1 MKIKTGIEIV
11 SMLFILFFIV
21 GSIIQNKE
29 LKEAR
34 EKIEILNRNYF
45 TLEKEYNNALNQNS
59 LYIFTI
65 DNLRNSNDSIIM
77 ELEKTRKQLKIKDKD
92 IKELGYLLSQAN
104 KKDTIFLKDT
114 IFREKVVV
122 DTVITDSTWYKT
134 NIYLEYP
141 NIIQLEQSFISE
153 KELFFYKHTEII
165 KPSKCW
171 FINLFKKKRDTMEV
185 VVEEKN
191 PYIKNKKQKF
201 IHIIQ

>member
-134 NIYLEYP
+134 NIHLEYP

-165 KPSKCW
+165 NPSKCW
-171 FINLFKKKRDTMEV
+171 FI
-185 VVEEKN
+185 
-191 PYIKNKKQKF
+191 
-201 IHIIQ
+201 